1 MFVWAGDDKMV
12 ALWRQFGF
20 QPVALAATDIMT
32 GLQTGMIDA
41 YPTTP
46 LLGLTLQWYRMT
58 PNMVGMGLAP
68 LVGGL
73 VMTKQAWAK
82 IAEPD
87 RARILESCHRLEHRL
102 EAEVPRQDTV
112 AVAEM
117 KKRGLRVNAVTGASA
132 AQFRTTAEQ
141 FANGMKGVRVPPDIL
156 EMARRERDAF
166 REKSGGGTR

>member
-1 MFVWAGDDKMV
+1 M
-12 ALWRQFGF
+12 GF

-58 PNMVGMGLAP
+58 PNMVGIGLAP

-73 VMTKQAWAK
+73 IVTKQAWAK

-87 RARILESCHRLEHRL
+87 RARILESSARLEHRL
-102 EAEVPRQDTV
+102 EVEVPRQDTS

-117 KKRGLRVNAVTGASA
+117 QKRGLKVNVVGAANA
-132 AQFRTTAEQ
+132 AQFRATAEQ
-141 FANGMKGVRVPPDIL
+141 FAAGMKGIRVPPDIL

-166 REKSGGGTR
+166 RQKSGGGAR